1 MRIPITE
8 IKIIPGRREAVP
20 SHIAE
25 LTKSIADVGLLNPI
39 TINEDRTLIAGLH
52 RLEAAKLLNWTEI
65 DCTICDI
72 DSTRA
77 ELAEIDE
84 NVIRQPLSD
93 MELNRAL
100 TRRKELYEALH
111 PETIARNR
119 PGHVSNH
126 QGSSDKLSPESKVK
140 SFVEDT
146 AEKLGVS
153 ARTVER
159 HLYLAEHLTPKV
171 SEILKKMDKQPPRC
185 ELMKL
190 ARLEPGQQE
199 ECAALFMSGEI
210 KSVDTYLK
218 QGKLENTE
226 TDVSSSFDGF
236 MESLRLILNE
246 VEQLSA
252 LLAEN
257 SGFTDEQKS
266 TVQIQAAKLYEA
278 AGRLA
283 AQLEDRR

>member
-8 IKIIPGRREAVP
+8 IKIIPGRRKAVP

-126 QGSSDKLSPESKVK
+126 QGSSDKLSPESRVK

-153 ARTVER
+153 TRTVER

-218 QGKLENTE
+218 QGKLETTE

-236 MESLRLILNE
+236 IESLSLILNE

>member
-8 IKIIPGRREAVP
+8 IKIIPGRRKAVP

-25 LTKSIADVGLLNPI
+25 LAKSIADVGLLNPI
-39 TINEDRTLIAGLH
+39 TVNEDHTLIAGLH

-84 NVIRQPLSD
+84 NVIRRPLSD

-100 TRRKELYEALH
+100 TRRKELYEALY

-126 QGSSDKLSPESKVK
+126 QGSSDKLSSESKVK

-153 ARTVER
+153 TRTIER

-199 ECAALFMSGEI
+199 ECVALFMSGEI

-218 QGKLENTE
+218 QGKLETTE
-226 TDVSSSFDGF
+226 TDASSSFDGF
-236 MESLRLILNE
+236 MESLSLILHE
-246 VEQLSA
+246 VKQLSA

-266 TVQIQAAKLYEA
+266 TAQIQAGKLYEV

>member
-8 IKIIPGRREAVP
+8 IKIIPGRRKAVP

-39 TINEDRTLIAGLH
+39 SINEDRTLIAGLH

-126 QGSSDKLSPESKVK
+126 QGSSDKLSPESRVK

-153 ARTVER
+153 TRTVER

-171 SEILKKMDKQPPRC
+171 NEILKKMDKQPPRC

-199 ECAALFMSGEI
+199 ECAALFMFGEI

-236 MESLRLILNE
+236 MESLNLLLDE
-246 VEQLSA
+246 VEQLSS
-252 LLAEN
+252 LLAA
-257 SGFTDEQKS
+257 SPGFTDEQKS
-266 TVQIQAAKLYEA
+266 TARMQANKLHEA
-278 AGRLA
+278 VGRLTT
-283 AQLEDRR
+283 QLEDGR

>member
-8 IKIIPGRREAVP
+8 IKIIPGRRKAVP

-126 QGSSDKLSPESKVK
+126 QGSSDKLSPESSVK

-218 QGKLENTE
+218 QGKQETTE

-236 MESLRLILNE
+236 IESLSLILNE

-257 SGFTDEQKS
+257 SSFTDEQKS

-278 AGRLA
+278 AGRLT

>member
-25 LTKSIADVGLLNPI
+25 LAKSIADVGLLNPI

-126 QGSSDKLSPESKVK
+126 QGSSDKLPSEPRVK

-153 ARTVER
+153 TRTIER

-171 SEILKKMDKQPPRC
+171 SEILKKMDKQPP
-185 ELMKL
+185 
-190 ARLEPGQQE
+190 G
-199 ECAALFMSGEI
+199 
-210 KSVDTYLK
+210 V
-218 QGKLENTE
+218 N
-226 TDVSSSFDGF
+226 
-236 MESLRLILNE
+236 
-246 VEQLSA
+246 
-252 LLAEN
+252 
-257 SGFTDEQKS
+257 
-266 TVQIQAAKLYEA
+266 
-278 AGRLA
+278 
-283 AQLEDRR
+283 

>member
-1 MRIPITE
+1 M
-8 IKIIPGRREAVP
+8 
-20 SHIAE
+20 
-25 LTKSIADVGLLNPI
+25 
-39 TINEDRTLIAGLH
+39 
-52 RLEAAKLLNWTEI
+52 
-65 DCTICDI
+65 
-72 DSTRA
+72 
-77 ELAEIDE
+77 
-84 NVIRQPLSD
+84 
-93 MELNRAL
+93 
-100 TRRKELYEALH
+100 
-111 PETIARNR
+111 
-119 PGHVSNH
+119 
-126 QGSSDKLSPESKVK
+126 SPESKVK

-210 KSVDTYLK
+210 KSVNTYLK
-218 QGKLENTE
+218 QGKLEATE

-236 MESLRLILNE
+236 IERLSLILNE
-246 VEQLSA
+246 VEQLST

-278 AGRLA
+278 VGRLA

>member
-8 IKIIPGRREAVP
+8 IKIIPGRRKAVP

-236 MESLRLILNE
+236 MESLRLILHE

>member
-8 IKIIPGRREAVP
+8 IKIIPGRRKAVP

-25 LTKSIADVGLLNPI
+25 LAKSIADVGLLNPI
-39 TINEDRTLIAGLH
+39 TVNEDHTLIAGLH

-84 NVIRQPLSD
+84 NVIRRPLSD

-100 TRRKELYEALH
+100 TRRKELYEALY

-126 QGSSDKLSPESKVK
+126 QGSSDKLSPEPKVK

-153 ARTVER
+153 TRTIER

-199 ECAALFMSGEI
+199 ECAALFLSNKI

>member
-25 LTKSIADVGLLNPI
+25 LAKSIADVGLLNPI

-126 QGSSDKLSPESKVK
+126 QGSSDKLSPESRVK

-153 ARTVER
+153 TRTVER

-171 SEILKKMDKQPPRC
+171 SEILKKMDKQPSRC

-218 QGKLENTE
+218 QGKLETTE

>member
-8 IKIIPGRREAVP
+8 IKIIPGRRKAVP

-39 TINEDRTLIAGLH
+39 SINEDRTLIAGLH

-126 QGSSDKLSPESKVK
+126 QGSSDKLSPESRVK

-153 ARTVER
+153 TRTVER

-171 SEILKKMDKQPPRC
+171 SEILKKMDRQPPRC

-210 KSVDTYLK
+210 KSVDTYLR

-236 MESLRLILNE
+236 IESLSLILNE

>member
-8 IKIIPGRREAVP
+8 IKIIPGRRKAVP

-25 LTKSIADVGLLNPI
+25 LAKSIADVGLLNPI
-39 TINEDRTLIAGLH
+39 TVNEDHTLIAGLH

-84 NVIRQPLSD
+84 NVIRRPLSD

-100 TRRKELYEALH
+100 TRRKELYEALY

-126 QGSSDKLSPESKVK
+126 QGSSDKLSPEPKVK

-153 ARTVER
+153 TRTIER

-199 ECAALFMSGEI
+199 ECAALFLSNKI

-236 MESLRLILNE
+236 MESLSLILNE
-246 VEQLSA
+246 VKQLSA
-252 LLAEN
+252 LLVEN

>member
-8 IKIIPGRREAVP
+8 IKIIPGRRKAVP

-25 LTKSIADVGLLNPI
+25 LAKSIADVGLLNPI
-39 TINEDRTLIAGLH
+39 TVNEDHTLIAGLH

-84 NVIRQPLSD
+84 NVIRRPLSD

-100 TRRKELYEALH
+100 TRRKELYEALY

-199 ECAALFMSGEI
+199 ECAALFLSNKI

-218 QGKLENTE
+218 QGKLETTK
-226 TDVSSSFDGF
+226 TDVPSSFDGF
-236 MESLRLILNE
+236 MESLSLILHE

-266 TVQIQAAKLYEA
+266 TGQTQAAKLYEA

>member
-8 IKIIPGRREAVP
+8 IKIIPGRRKAVP

-25 LTKSIADVGLLNPI
+25 LAKSIADVGLLNPI
-39 TINEDRTLIAGLH
+39 TVNEDHTLIAGLH

-84 NVIRQPLSD
+84 NVIRRPLSD

-100 TRRKELYEALH
+100 TRRKELYEALY

>member
-8 IKIIPGRREAVP
+8 IKIIPGRRKAVP

-100 TRRKELYEALH
+100 TRRKELYEVLH

-171 SEILKKMDKQPPRC
+171 SEILKKMDRQPPRC

-210 KSVDTYLK
+210 KSVNTYLK
-218 QGKLENTE
+218 QGKLETTK
-226 TDVSSSFDGF
+226 TDVPSSFDGF
-236 MESLRLILNE
+236 MESLSLILNE

>member
-8 IKIIPGRREAVP
+8 IKIIPGRRKAVP

-210 KSVDTYLK
+210 KSVNTYLK

-236 MESLRLILNE
+236 MESLRLILHE

>member
-1 MRIPITE
+1 MC
-8 IKIIPGRREAVP
+8 G
-20 SHIAE
+20 
-25 LTKSIADVGLLNPI
+25 
-39 TINEDRTLIAGLH
+39 
-52 RLEAAKLLNWTEI
+52 
-65 DCTICDI
+65 I
-72 DSTRA
+72 DSIRA

-84 NVIRQPLSD
+84 NVIRRNLTNT
-93 MELNRAL
+93 ELNDLLA
-100 TRRKELYEALH
+100 RRKKLYETLY
-111 PETIARNR
+111 PETIA
-119 PGHVSNH
+119 NH

-210 KSVDTYLK
+210 KSVNTYLK
-218 QGKLENTE
+218 QGKLEATE

-236 MESLRLILNE
+236 IERLSLILNE
-246 VEQLSA
+246 VEQLST

-278 AGRLA
+278 VGRLA

>member
-1 MRIPITE
+1 MRIPISE
-8 IKIIPGRREAVP
+8 IKINPGRRTADPAYVDKL
-20 SHIAE
+20 A
-25 LTKSIADVGLLNPI
+25 KSIADVGLLNPV
-39 TINEDRTLIAGLH
+39 TVSEEHTLIAGLH

-72 DSTRA
+72 YSTRA

-84 NVIRQPLSD
+84 NVIHRPLSD

-126 QGSSDKLSPESKVK
+126 QGSSDRLSPESKVK

-153 ARTVER
+153 TRTVER

-171 SEILKKMDKQPPRC
+171 SEILKKNGQTAVPKRADETGPVGARPAGGVRC
-185 ELMKL
+185 
-190 ARLEPGQQE
+190 A
-199 ECAALFMSGEI
+199 
-210 KSVDTYLK
+210 
-218 QGKLENTE
+218 
-226 TDVSSSFDGF
+226 VSIQ
-236 MESLRLILNE
+236 RN
-246 VEQLSA
+246 
-252 LLAEN
+252 
-257 SGFTDEQKS
+257 
-266 TVQIQAAKLYEA
+266 QIGRHIFE
-278 AGRLA
+278 AGRTGNH
-283 AQLEDRR
+283 RS

>member
-1 MRIPITE
+1 MI
-8 IKIIPGRREAVP
+8 RRN
-20 SHIAE
+20 
-25 LTKSIADVGLLNPI
+25 LTN
-39 TINEDRTLIAGLH
+39 T
-52 RLEAAKLLNWTEI
+52 
-65 DCTICDI
+65 
-72 DSTRA
+72 
-77 ELAEIDE
+77 
-84 NVIRQPLSD
+84 
-93 MELNRAL
+93 ELNDLLA
-100 TRRKELYEALH
+100 RRKKLYETLH

-126 QGSSDKLSPESKVK
+126 QGSSDKLSLESKVK

-190 ARLEPGQQE
+190 ARLGPGQQE

-218 QGKLENTE
+218 QGKLETTE
-226 TDVSSSFDGF
+226 TDVPSSFDGF
-236 MESLRLILNE
+236 MESLSLILHE

-266 TVQIQAAKLYEA
+266 TAQIQAGKLYET

>member
-1 MRIPITE
+1 MRIPIAE
-8 IKIIPGRREAVP
+8 IKITPGRRKAVP

-25 LTKSIADVGLLNPI
+25 LAKSVADVGLLNPI
-39 TINEDRTLIAGLH
+39 IVNEDRTLIAGLH

-84 NVIRQPLSD
+84 NVIRRPLSD
-93 MELNRAL
+93 MELSRAL

-119 PGHVSNH
+119 PGHMSNY
-126 QGSSDKLSPESKVK
+126 QGSNDKLSPEPKVK

-153 ARTVER
+153 TRTIER

-171 SEILKKMDKQPPRC
+171 SEILRKMDKQPPRC

-190 ARLEPGQQE
+190 ARLELDQQE
-199 ECAALFMSGEI
+199 KCAALFLSSEI

-218 QGKLENTE
+218 QGEPE
-226 TDVSSSFDGF
+226 TAGAGASSSFDAF
-236 MESLRLILNE
+236 IESLSLILDGI
-246 VEQLSA
+246 EQLSS
-252 LLAEN
+252 LLAA
-257 SGFTDEQKS
+257 SPGFTDGQKS
-266 TVQIQAAKLYEA
+266 TAQMQAAKLHEA

-283 AQLEDRR
+283 AQLEDGR